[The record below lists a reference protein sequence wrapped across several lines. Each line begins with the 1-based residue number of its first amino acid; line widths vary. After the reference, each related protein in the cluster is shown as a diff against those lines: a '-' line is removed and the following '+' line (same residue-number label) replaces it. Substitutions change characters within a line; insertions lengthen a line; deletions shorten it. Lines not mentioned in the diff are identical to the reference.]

1 MKMRFLVACALLAGC
16 AGFQSN
22 RPPPQPELPTPQAK
36 VGDARTRAKAHTDL
50 GMIYFQGGRMAVAL
64 EEARIALEADSGYAP
79 AYNLR
84 GLVRMN
90 LRENAPAQSDF
101 EQALR
106 LAPND
111 PEINNN
117 FGWFLCTL
125 GREQDG
131 IRHLMTAAKNPL
143 YNTPTRPYTNAGLC
157 AMRLKDAAAAEEYFR
172 QAVIADG
179 GNAQALYQLADLR
192 YRRGDYAEAQRFVA
206 EVNRLIEPTAESVW
220 LALRIERRL
229 GDRQAEAAFASRL
242 RRNFSGSREYQ
253 ALMQGQ
259 FD

>member
-1 MKMRFLVACALLAGC
+1 MKKLVLIAFGLLAGC
-16 AGFQSN
+16 AGLQSN

-36 VGDARTRAKAHTDL
+36 VGDPRTRAKAHADL
-50 GMIYFQGGRMAVAL
+50 GMIYLQGGRLAVAL
-64 EEARIALEADSGYAP
+64 EEARIALEADSNYAQ

-90 LRENAPAQSDF
+90 LREYAQAQSDF

-117 FGWFLCTL
+117 FGWFLCTRD
-125 GREQDG
+125 REQDG
-131 IRHLMTAAKNPL
+131 IRHLMTAVKNPL

-157 AMRLKDAAAAEEYFR
+157 ALRLKDASAAEEYFR
-172 QAVIADG
+172 QAVMADG
-179 GNAQALYQLADLR
+179 SNVQAIYQLADLR
-192 YRRGDYAEAQRFVA
+192 YRRGDYADAKRFVA
-206 EVNRLIEPTAESVW
+206 EVNRLIEPTAESLW

-229 GDRQAEAAFASRL
+229 GDRQAEAGFASRL
-242 RRNFSGSREYQ
+242 RRNFSGTREYQ